1 MIFKNA
7 EHIVINVLIFS
18 FLPFLQELKHKAT
31 WDLVNILHNQESL
44 MAHCQ
49 ILRLLFH
56 REGPNY
62 HVEGVPVNK
71 KMEALI
77 TKAGIHK
84 EWYVVRLCSALLGK
98 MVDSLAPS
106 ITSILVRGKHVS
118 MLTDLATRKPKFELH
133 INIKIA
139 YAGCPVLL
147 FFLFVPIFSKLPMK
161 SYILSKSPIFI
172 PPAYEVYRGYIVFAF
187 SV

>member
-1 MIFKNA
+1 M
-7 EHIVINVLIFS
+7 
-18 FLPFLQELKHKAT
+18 
-31 WDLVNILHNQESL
+31 
-44 MAHCQ
+44 
-49 ILRLLFH
+49 
-56 REGPNY
+56 
-62 HVEGVPVNK
+62 EGVPVNK

-118 MLTDLATRKPKFELH
+118 LLTDLATRKPKLELH

-139 YAGCPVLL
+139 YG
-147 FFLFVPIFSKLPMK
+147 
-161 SYILSKSPIFI
+161 ILVKR
-172 PPAYEVYRGYIVFAF
+172 YELSMI
-187 SV
+187 

>member
-1 MIFKNA
+1 MLRHTEN
-7 EHIVINVLIFS
+7 
-18 FLPFLQELKHKAT
+18 
-31 WDLVNILHNQESL
+31 L
-44 MAHCQ
+44 MAQSQ
-49 ILRLLFH
+49 ILKLLFQ

-71 KMEALI
+71 KLEHLI

-118 MLTDLATRKPKFELH
+118 T
-133 INIKIA
+133 
-139 YAGCPVLL
+139 
-147 FFLFVPIFSKLPMK
+147 
-161 SYILSKSPIFI
+161 
-172 PPAYEVYRGYIVFAF
+172 
-187 SV
+187 